1 MDTANACFGTH
12 VKDMPRQERVVKKRV
27 LDLFNTPLP
36 ELLRLAQEAHR
47 AHFDPLEIRAS
58 TLVSIKTG
66 ACTEDCAYCAQSSRH
81 EQPVPYEPLLEIED
95 VLEAGRKAKAA
106 GATRLCMGAAW
117 RGPRSGPQFDAVL
130 EMVRGVKGL
139 GLEAC
144 VTLGMLDDDQA
155 KRLAEAGLDFYN
167 HNLDTSPEYYSK
179 IITTRTYQDR
189 LETIARVRAAGIK
202 VCSGGILGMGE
213 SREDRAGL
221 LHELANLPVPPD
233 SVPINKLMPM
243 PGTPLSDAAP
253 VDDLEIVRAIAVTRV
268 LMPSTQIRLSAGR
281 TSMPHAMQFLCFLA
295 GANGI
300 FFGDQLLTA
309 QNPSRNEDRAM
320 IDSFGMVLVA
330 ED

>member
-12 VKDMPRQERVVKKRV
+12 VKDMPRQERVAKKRV
-27 LDLFNTPLP
+27 LELFNTPLP

-130 EMVRGVKGL
+130 EMVRGVKTL

-320 IDSFGMVLVA
+320 IDSFGMVLVT

>member
-12 VKDMPRQERVVKKRV
+12 VKNMPREERATKERV
-27 LDLFNTPLP
+27 LELFALPLP

-47 AHFDPLEIRAS
+47 THFDPLEIRAS

-66 ACTEDCAYCAQSSRH
+66 ACTEDCAYCAQSSHH
-81 EQPVPYEPLLEIED
+81 EQPVQYEPLMRVED

-117 RGPRSGPQFDAVL
+117 RGPRNGPQFDAVL

-144 VTLGMLDDDQA
+144 MTLGMLDDDQA
-155 KRLAEAGLDFYN
+155 KRLAESGLDFYN
-167 HNLDTSPEYYSK
+167 HNLDTSPEYYSS
-179 IITTRTYQDR
+179 IISTRTFQDR
-189 LETIARVRAAGIK
+189 LDTIARVRAAGIK

-221 LHELANLPVPPD
+221 LHELANLPIPPD

-243 PGTPLSDAAP
+243 PGTPLSEAAP

-281 TSMPHAMQFLCFLA
+281 SSMPHAMQFLCFLA

-320 IDSFGMVLVA
+320 IDSFGMVLVT